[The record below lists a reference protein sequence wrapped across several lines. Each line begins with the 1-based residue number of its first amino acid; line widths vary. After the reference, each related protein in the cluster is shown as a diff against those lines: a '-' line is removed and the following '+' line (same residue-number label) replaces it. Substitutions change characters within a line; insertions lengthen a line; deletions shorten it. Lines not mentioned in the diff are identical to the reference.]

1 MLPANLARPRPA
13 AHKVDL
19 NGQLVIEKAIR
30 EALGVKPGSV
40 AIEQLVDDH
49 VEIRF
54 YPPEHNR
61 SLRGIL
67 AHSRKRRVP
76 PEEWEE
82 ERRRAWPDAVRA
94 EWGQERRNE

>member
-1 MLPANLARPRPA
+1 MLATNLSRPRPT

-19 NGQLVIEKAIR
+19 NGQLVIEKTIR
-30 EALGVKPGSV
+30 EALGVKPGWV

-67 AHSRKRRVP
+67 ARSRKRRVP

-82 ERRRAWPDAVRA
+82 QRRRAWPDAVRA
-94 EWGQERRNE
+94 EWSQEHRDE